1 MTTKH
6 AYINPKRGVKMKIRT
21 VILTAFAIGTLFFPA
36 LGMAQ
41 SETSPQS
48 TEPTVIPANEKL
60 VILWTSGDRDVALK
74 MVFMYTYNAKTRGW
88 WGDITLVV
96 WGPSAK
102 LLTEDEEL
110 QGYMDKIMEAGVTVR
125 ACKGCADQYGISGK
139 LEELGI
145 TVLYIGKE
153 LTNYIKE
160 GREILTI

>member
-1 MTTKH
+1 
-6 AYINPKRGVKMKIRT
+6 MKIRT
-21 VILTAFAIGTLFFPA
+21 IILSTFAIGILCFPA
-36 LGMAQ
+36 LGLAQ
-41 SETSPQS
+41 SETSEPEAES
-48 TEPTVIPANEKL
+48 TSIAANEKL
-60 VILWTSGDRDVALK
+60 VILWTSGDREVALK

-88 WGDITLVV
+88 WDDITLVV

-110 QGYMDKIMEAGVTVR
+110 QGYMDKIMDAGVSVR

-153 LTNYIKE
+153 LTDYIKE